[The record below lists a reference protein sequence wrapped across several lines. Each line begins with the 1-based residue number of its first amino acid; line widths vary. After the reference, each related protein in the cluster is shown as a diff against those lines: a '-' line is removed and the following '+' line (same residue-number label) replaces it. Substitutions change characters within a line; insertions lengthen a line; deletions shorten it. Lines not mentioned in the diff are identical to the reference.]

1 MEKSFFYDTP
11 IGKIRLTEENQ
22 ELIGLQFG
30 DSRMDSINIE
40 ETPFLKEVYSVLS
53 GYFRGEVT
61 KFFIPLN
68 LRGTEFQ
75 KKVWNAL
82 LEIPYGETCSYGQIA
97 QKIGTPKGARAVGG
111 ANNRNPIAII
121 VPCHRVIGG
130 DGKLV
135 GYAGG
140 AEVKK
145 QLIDLEKRKRV

>member
-30 DSRMDSINIE
+30 ESRMDSINIE
-40 ETPFLKEVYSVLS
+40 ETPFLKEVYSMLS

-61 KFFIPLN
+61 KFSIPLN

-145 QLIDLEKRKRV
+145 QLLDLEKRKRV